1 MSVPQQAHRQT
12 PEHPD
17 DGQLDRTA
25 DSFGGRP
32 FNGPH
37 LEATDRTTRGDGGEL
52 AFDVLKG
59 AVAGA
64 VGVWAMDRV
73 DWFMYERGLD
83 TPETRRQ
90 TEAARPGGM
99 DPAHVTAKMAAD
111 AIGVRLSS
119 PKENPAGLAVH
130 YSLGIMP
137 GMLYGA
143 MRDRVDYVGAGRGL
157 GYGFALFVLEDEIAN
172 PLLGT
177 AAPPGRYPWT
187 AHARGL
193 VAHLVYGL
201 VTDAVFSL
209 LSGRRQSR
217 PSQRRS

>member
-1 MSVPQQAHRQT
+1 MRSFREAHHRAPSDLNGTNRYDRPAAQPRANHPQYPRRA
-12 PEHPD
+12 
-17 DGQLDRTA
+17 GTA
-25 DSFGGRP
+25 DS
-32 FNGPH
+32 
-37 LEATDRTTRGDGGEL
+37 EL
-52 AFDVLKG
+52 AFDLLKG

-64 VGVWAMDRV
+64 IGVWAMDRV
-73 DWFMYERGLD
+73 DWYMYERGLD

-99 DPAHVTAKMAAD
+99 DPAHVTAKMSAD
-111 AIGVRLSS
+111 AIGVTLSS
-119 PKENPAGLAVH
+119 PKENPAGLVVH

-143 MRDRVDYVGAGRGL
+143 TRDRVDYVGAGRGL
-157 GYGFALFVLEDEIAN
+157 GFGLALFVVEDEIAN

-193 VAHLVYGL
+193 VAHLVYGV
-201 VTDAVFSL
+201 VTDAVLSL
-209 LSGRRQSR
+209 LNGSRRSR
-217 PSQRRS
+217 PSRGRSS